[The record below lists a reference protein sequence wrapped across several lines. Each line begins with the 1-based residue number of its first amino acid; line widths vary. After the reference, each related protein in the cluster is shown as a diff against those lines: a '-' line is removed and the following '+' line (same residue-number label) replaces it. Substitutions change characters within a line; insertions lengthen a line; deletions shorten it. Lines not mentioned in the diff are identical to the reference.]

1 MLNSNCCSIYQDLCL
16 ILSLNFLFNCKYVSF
31 IFIKKKTSQ
40 RLELDNCIPRN
51 YNLLHQDYEHPCAVN
66 SHLNLPLSP
75 RDSTTSSATPFISH
89 ASLNNR
95 ILLIRM
101 SVLIL
106 AGIIH
111 FWVRQTY
118 STQIWI
124 VSLGT
129 VKDRSTHQFS
139 PEWSMGYEEFLS

>member
-1 MLNSNCCSIYQDLCL
+1 MLSSITAFHEGFPQGNKKACS
-16 ILSLNFLFNCKYVSF
+16 LSQEGPSSVVWRDHYAQQQLLQHLPRPIFDSF
-31 IFIKKKTSQ
+31 IEFPVQLQVCFFHFHKKKKTSQ

-51 YNLLHQDYEHPCAVN
+51 YNLLHQDYGDPCAVN

-111 FWVRQTY
+111 F
-118 STQIWI
+118 
-124 VSLGT
+124 
-129 VKDRSTHQFS
+129 
-139 PEWSMGYEEFLS
+139 